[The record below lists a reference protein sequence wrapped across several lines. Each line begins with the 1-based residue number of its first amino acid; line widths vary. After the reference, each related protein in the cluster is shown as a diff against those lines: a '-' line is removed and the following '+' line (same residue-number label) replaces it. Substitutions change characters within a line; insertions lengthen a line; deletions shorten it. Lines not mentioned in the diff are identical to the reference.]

1 MDKNNIKKEV
11 KSFFVD
17 NFSIDEKKLRNDI
30 NIFDELGIDS
40 LGIILIITFIEKRY
54 KIEIEQKEIVFENFE
69 SVNTLA
75 NFIEE
80 KINSES
86 I

>member
-54 KIEIEQKEIVFENFE
+54 KIEIEQKEIVLENFE

-75 NFIEE
+75 SFIEE